1 MSQPRQTIIFNRQ
14 QLDLEQQKRLAELFA
29 HSGYAL
35 LKTIIGA
42 HASEQQV
49 SAMNAGLYAGMSSV
63 AKDDTNAAVN
73 KATAYSQALDILD
86 ELELKQEQW
95 FTAKL
100 EHRP

>member
-1 MSQPRQTIIFNRQ
+1 MSQPRQTIIFSRQ
-14 QLDLEQQKRLAELFA
+14 HLDLEQQKRLAELFA

-49 SAMNAGLYAGMSSV
+49 SAMNAGLYVGISGI
-63 AKDDTNAAVN
+63 AKDDTNAAVT
-73 KATAYSQALDILD
+73 KATVYSQTLDVLD
-86 ELELKQEQW
+86 ELELKQEEW